1 LGASAKTA
9 IASAAAVST
18 PTFFIFSPSAWRD
31 RTLLVPADNSNEHRG
46 GCHGDVKASAEVDG
60 EFGRFTGRAA
70 PAFGLANI
78 AILSLMLV
86 NASD

>member
-1 LGASAKTA
+1 
-9 IASAAAVST
+9 
-18 PTFFIFSPSAWRD
+18 
-31 RTLLVPADNSNEHRG
+31 LLVPADNSNEHRG